1 MTEEIRKKIQD
12 IKTLCEDRLSAK
24 TAEGNILEVVFAE
37 LLAMPIKDKK

>member
-12 IKTLCEDRLSAK
+12 IKSLCEDRLDAK
-24 TAEGNILEVVFAE
+24 TAEGNVLAVVFAE